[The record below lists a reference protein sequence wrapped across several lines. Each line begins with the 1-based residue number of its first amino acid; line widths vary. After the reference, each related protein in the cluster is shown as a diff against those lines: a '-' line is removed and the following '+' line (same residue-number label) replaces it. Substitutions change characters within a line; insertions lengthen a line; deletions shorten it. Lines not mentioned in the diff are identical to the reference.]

1 MIKKI
6 LELLCVYLIVQLLVY
21 SFVAFV
27 CWEVNPGDWAND
39 ARFVTVLLGG
49 VFGFGAISAYIG
61 FSDYEQNK

>member
-6 LELLCVYLIVQLLVY
+6 LEILCVYLVVQLLVY

-27 CWEVNPGDWAND
+27 SWKTNPGDWTND

-49 VFGFGAISAYIG
+49 VFGFGAISAYIA